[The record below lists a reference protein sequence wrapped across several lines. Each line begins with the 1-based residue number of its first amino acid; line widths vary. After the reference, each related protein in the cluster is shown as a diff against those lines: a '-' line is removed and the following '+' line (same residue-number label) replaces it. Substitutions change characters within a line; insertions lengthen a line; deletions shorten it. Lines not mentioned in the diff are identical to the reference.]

1 MSVASRPLHVNSY
14 YAATAN
20 ATEDYPRLSGD
31 AQCDVCV
38 VGGGLAGLSCALNL
52 AEKGFRVTLLEA
64 ARIGY
69 GASGRNGG
77 QVISGFACEMETI
90 RALAGDEFA
99 RSFWNMSVEAV
110 DIIDERVRRHGIACD
125 WTRGFCNVAV
135 KPRHLTA
142 LQAWQEEAERDYGY
156 RHYQWWDRSRLTG
169 QLASER
175 YVGGLFDAQAGHLH
189 PLNYTLGLARAARE
203 AGVTVYEN
211 TPVLSFTREDAPH
224 VVTADGTLS
233 CKILVL
239 ACNAYLGDLSPEVSS
254 RIMPVGTYI
263 IATEPLGAQRAG
275 ELIGNNMAVCDS
287 RFVLDYYRLSAD
299 RRLLFGGRV
308 SYSGREPRHLD
319 QMMRHS
325 MLQVFPQ
332 LSDVR
337 IDYTW
342 GGLVDIT
349 MNRAPDF
356 GRLARSIYYV
366 QGFSGHGVN
375 ITGIAGKVLAEAIAH
390 ESSRFELFSRLRHRP
405 FPGGR
410 HLKTPALVMGMLY
423 YRLLDYL

>member
-1 MSVASRPLHVNSY
+1 
-14 YAATAN
+14 
-20 ATEDYPRLSGD
+20 
-31 AQCDVCV
+31 
-38 VGGGLAGLSCALNL
+38 
-52 AEKGFRVTLLEA
+52 
-64 ARIGY
+64 
-69 GASGRNGG
+69 
-77 QVISGFACEMETI
+77 
-90 RALAGDEFA
+90 
-99 RSFWNMSVEAV
+99 
-110 DIIDERVRRHGIACD
+110 
-125 WTRGFCNVAV
+125 
-135 KPRHLTA
+135 
-142 LQAWQEEAERDYGY
+142 
-156 RHYQWWDRSRLTG
+156 
-169 QLASER
+169 
-175 YVGGLFDAQAGHLH
+175 
-189 PLNYTLGLARAARE
+189 
-203 AGVTVYEN
+203 VTVYEN